1 MKERIPGSIVKS
13 NHFVNSLGAVTGKI
27 VFPDMNRIRGMTL
40 EQLVNLSITKV
51 QWREDHVHVLGFTL
65 SDGQTCKAGNYD
77 YNGNFDFPADKK
89 IVKVEVIKTYGA
101 KNIGQIIFY
110 SKEGVLSKLGSDE
123 YATGTRDTFLIGDD
137 ERLIGCELEHGAN
150 YLMGVTFMKW
160 TIA

>member
-1 MKERIPGSIVKS
+1 MIERRTGSIVKS
-13 NHFVNSLGAVTGKI
+13 NHFVNSYEAVTGKI

-51 QWREDHVHVLGFTL
+51 QWTQDNVHVLGFTL
-65 SDGQTCKAGNYD
+65 SDGQTCKAGTYD

-89 IVKVEVIKTYGA
+89 IVKVEVIKHSNY
-101 KNIGQIIFY
+101 IGQIIFY
-110 SKEGVLSKLGSDE
+110 SKEGVLSKLGSDS
-123 YATGTRDTFLIGDD
+123 YATGARDTFLIGDN
-137 ERLIGCELEHGAN
+137 ERLIGCELEHGTN